1 MRRLSGR
8 MADLGWLTTYDPRMF
23 LARAIERAIERDLLT
38 DEIQDKLVRD
48 AASMSHHLMILRLQ
62 TTSARY
68 AARQGVD
75 ETVRTV
81 NLGLQFAS
89 GGDLERA
96 ANLIS
101 KNKLVI
107 FFKIGNTLINRLK
120 QGAQDLLEKNLIHP
134 PRSIDMLRQDIAL
147 IDAMPVEVFNV
158 LEKRF
163 LEKIRKGILTAEEKE
178 GRIKLLGEG
187 EKPISQIDEVRL
199 AEKVLG
205 ELRLKSEYARALPVK
220 GFFTTKFFLD
230 PTLDFILAATRH
242 LMANLALKSKVE
254 YKLSSEEAEAF
265 REKIQ
270 DKLVRSA
277 LLKWIEEYMG
287 KLDKDDDLRKFARRF
302 WMKAMSDIET
312 FGTEDYR

>member
-1 MRRLSGR
+1 
-8 MADLGWLTTYDPRMF
+8 MADLGWLTTYDPRIF

-38 DEIQDKLVRD
+38 EEIKDRMMRD
-48 AASMSHHLMILRLQ
+48 AASMAHHLMILRLQ
-62 TTSARY
+62 TTSAKY
-68 AARQGVD
+68 AAKRGVD

-81 NLGLQFAS
+81 NVGLQFAS

-101 KNKLVI
+101 KNELVA

-120 QGAQDLLEKNLIHP
+120 RESQELMERNLLHP

-147 IDAMPVEVFNV
+147 IDAMPIEVFSL

-163 LEKIRKGILTAEEKE
+163 LERIRRGFLTAEEKE
-178 GRIKLLGEG
+178 GRIRLLGEG
-187 EKPISQIDEVRL
+187 EKPISQIEDVRL
-199 AEKVLG
+199 AERVLS
-205 ELRLKSEYARALPVK
+205 ELRLKSEYARTLPVR

-242 LMANLALKSKVE
+242 LMANISLKGE
-254 YKLSSEEAEAF
+254 IDYKLSSEEAEAF
-265 REKIQ
+265 REKVK
-270 DKLVRSA
+270 DELVRSA
-277 LLKWIEEYMG
+277 LLKWIEEYMERLKKG
-287 KLDKDDDLRKFARRF
+287 EDLRKFARRF
-302 WMKAMSDIET
+302 WMRAMTGIEI